1 MKSPILVFAL
11 RALSAF
17 WITLVAITAIM
28 IEMEVP
34 YEGQGMGITVFLA
47 FLMIFPAAMVLKFV
61 KSAPVEDA

>member
-34 YEGQGMGITVFLA
+34 YEGQGMDITVILA
-47 FLMIFPAAMVLKFV
+47 LLMIFPAAMVLKFV

>member
-34 YEGQGMGITVFLA
+34 YEGQGMGITVSLA
-47 FLMIFPAAMVLKFV
+47 LLMIFPAAIVLYASKT
-61 KSAPVEDA
+61 APVEDA